1 MPCHIKFLRTRCLL
15 GLLIASFLLV
25 IRLPLQAQSYSKQLE
40 EVERIFTTISA
51 NSSYVADLNFHE
63 GENIHLPLGV
73 KRTIGGIEVTVAISH
88 LELAEEHTELGVYAK
103 AVIPQGQMVGA
114 LYYSLV
120 LKA

>member
-51 NSSYVADLNFHE
+51 NNSYVADLNFHE

-88 LELAEEHTELGVYAK
+88 LELAE
-103 AVIPQGQMVGA
+103 GQMVGA

>member
-1 MPCHIKFLRTRCLL
+1 M
-15 GLLIASFLLV
+15 
-25 IRLPLQAQSYSKQLE
+25 
-40 EVERIFTTISA
+40 
-51 NSSYVADLNFHE
+51 
-63 GENIHLPLGV
+63 
-73 KRTIGGIEVTVAISH
+73 AISH